1 MSWRERRA
9 AKRAAKPQKERTTRL
24 DRKIAR
30 KSRKNEK
37 RAELAAMQRTP
48 YSGGRLLVVV
58 AVAVVVALAAWW
70 VNSLY
75 QAGKPNPGPVAS
87 QTATPSATAQPTSEP
102 TPGTTPGEGGAAT
115 LDREDP
121 EAVVQT
127 WAKTYLQREEPFDT
141 AWMDV
146 LYDFT
151 SAPVVSQ
158 LSLQAFGPE
167 QILDGK
173 APTTLGTVEITAPAP
188 DAEKNTPVRWSRTVT
203 THVAGADGSVTVIAF
218 GVVMIHTRDGWE
230 ITSVEEISVTGGT
243 P

>member
-1 MSWRERRA
+1 MTWRERRA
-9 AKRAAKPQKERTTRL
+9 ERRAAKQQRQRTTRL

-30 KSRKNEK
+30 KARKYEK
-37 RAELAAMQRTP
+37 RAALAEIQRTP
-48 YSGGRLLVVV
+48 VSGGRLVAV
-58 AVAVVVALAAWW
+58 AVAVVAIAAAAWW
-70 VNSLY
+70 VNSLF
-75 QAGKPNPGPVAS
+75 QAGKPNPAPIVS
-87 QTATPSATAQPTSEP
+87 HSATPTPTAEPSPNATSV
-102 TPGTTPGEGGAAT
+102 EGGTAT

-127 WAKTYLQREEPFDT
+127 WATAYLQREEPFDT

-151 SAPVVSQ
+151 SAPVVQQ

-173 APTTLGTVEITAPAP
+173 APTTLGAVEITDPAP
-188 DAEKNTPVRWSRTVT
+188 DAEKNTPVRWSHTVT
-203 THVAGADGSVTVIAF
+203 THVTGADGSVTVIAF
-218 GVVMIHTRDGWE
+218 SVVMIHTREGWE
-230 ITSVEEISVTGGT
+230 ITSAEELSVTGGT